1 MVFELQLKVPCAK
14 ETKYI
19 FIRLSTKANNK
30 NFKKFRRRFIS
41 DTFVKKILLA
51 KRSII

>member
-19 FIRLSTKANNK
+19 FMRLSTKANNK
-30 NFKKFRRRFIS
+30 TFKKFRRRFIS
-41 DTFVKKILLA
+41 DTSVKKILQV